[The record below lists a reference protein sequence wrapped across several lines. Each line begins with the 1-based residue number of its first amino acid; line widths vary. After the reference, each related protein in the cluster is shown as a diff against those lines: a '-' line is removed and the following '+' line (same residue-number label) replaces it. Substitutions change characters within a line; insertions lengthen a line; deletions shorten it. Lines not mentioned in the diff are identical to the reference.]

1 MVFFSG
7 KDSDSH
13 AAFGCGASFS
23 WVTSG
28 FFVAFMTLTLLK
40 ITGEY
45 SLQTVTQF
53 GLMFPQKQIH
63 SGLLLKKY
71 HTVHQCSCQSD
82 EQVLI
87 CPDTAD
93 IPFDPLIKRCF

>member
-1 MVFFSG
+1 MG
-7 KDSDSH
+7 KIQIHTWHLAVEHLSAGSLLD
-13 AAFGCGASFS
+13 
-23 WVTSG
+23 

-40 ITGEY
+40 ITGEN

-53 GLMFPQKQIH
+53 GLMFLQKQIH
-63 SGLLLKKY
+63 SGFLLKKY

>member
-1 MVFFSG
+1 MEKIQIHTRHLAVEHHSAGSLLVFF
-7 KDSDSH
+7 
-13 AAFGCGASFS
+13 FF
-23 WVTSG
+23 

-63 SGLLLKKY
+63 SVLLLKKY

-93 IPFDPLIKRCF
+93 IPFDLLIK

>member
-1 MVFFSG
+1 MSFSG

-13 AAFGCGASFS
+13 AASGCRASFS

-28 FFVAFMTLTLLK
+28 FLFFFFVAFMTLTLLK

-63 SGLLLKKY
+63 SVLLLKKY

-93 IPFDPLIKRCF
+93 IPFDLLIK